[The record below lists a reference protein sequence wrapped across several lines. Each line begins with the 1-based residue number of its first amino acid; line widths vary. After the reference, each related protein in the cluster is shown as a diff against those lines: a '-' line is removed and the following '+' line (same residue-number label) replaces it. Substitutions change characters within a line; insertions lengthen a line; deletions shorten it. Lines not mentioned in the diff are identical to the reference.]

1 MPPVSQTGYP
11 VAIHRMDGCM
21 SIHAASFDAA
31 RTMLPSPA
39 LHPLRLPD
47 GRAMVSFALAQKR
60 AATATTST
68 GTTPMPPYAELMV
81 SAIVTRRPLSRAAS
95 AVVLGGSVFGI
106 GPVRLG
112 GVQLA
117 LPLTS
122 SVWAEAGRSSMGL
135 PMFVAD
141 FELDL
146 SGDAWRI
153 TVSEDDQTILSLTYR
168 PGGRLGVDRMTQAN
182 YGVSGD
188 RLAVARMDSVLL
200 RRRRLQ
206 GGAALEIG
214 SGHPVAERLREL
226 DLSPI
231 AVSSWTYLDGR
242 AILHAPVTLAVPA
255 SPIPC
260 HPGRDVPL
268 GQYRVRYPGTDWMD
282 WYAASAWEQAP
293 LRAG

>member
-11 VAIHRMDGCM
+11 VVIHRMDGCM
-21 SIHAASFDAA
+21 SIHAASFDAV
-31 RTMLPSPA
+31 RTMLPSAA
-39 LHPLRLPD
+39 LHALRLPD

-60 AATATTST
+60 AATATTPT

-81 SAIVTRRPLSRAAS
+81 SAIVTRRPLSRAAA
-95 AVVLGGSVFGI
+95 AVVLGASAFGI
-106 GPVRLG
+106 GRLG

-122 SVWAEAGRSSMGL
+122 AVWAEAGRSSMGL
-135 PMFVAD
+135 ATFVAD

-146 SGDAWRI
+146 SGDPWRI
-153 TVSEDDQTILSLTYR
+153 TVSEDDRTILALALR
-168 PGGRLGVDRMTQAN
+168 PGGRLGVERMTQAT

-188 RLAVARMDSVLL
+188 RLAVARMDSVFV

-226 DLSPI
+226 DLSPTAI
-231 AVSSWTYLDGR
+231 SSWTYLDGR
-242 AILHAPVTLAVPA
+242 AVLHAPVTLAVPA

-260 HPGRDVPL
+260 HPGRDVSL
-268 GQYRVRYPGTDWMD
+268 GRYRVRYPGTDWMD

-293 LRAG
+293 QRAG